1 MRKRIS
7 YFCPW
12 VTTREVIRLGFS
24 GFLFSLLLQLCIS
37 GEEEKGKILKSRRTT
52 YDNTKT
58 CWLTFWKRFGIIGS
72 TVKGSNWCCWQTK
85 FQLKMLTFEYSSWG
99 LKFYV
104 MIYYGQKRDVP
115 IWLKKSMKRL
125 NYWPQLVKLCLLGP
139 PRLPKKNNTFL
150 TTNYVI
156 NCLPIL
162 GLYGPPPGSHRG
174 GWPTDPKFF

>member
-52 YDNTKT
+52 YDNSKT

-85 FQLKMLTFEYSSWG
+85 FQLLGIEVLCNDLLWG
-99 LKFYV
+99 EKRHPNLA
-104 MIYYGQKRDVP
+104 QK
-115 IWLKKSMKRL
+115 I
-125 NYWPQLVKLCLLGP
+125 NEEVKL
-139 PRLPKKNNTFL
+139 L
-150 TTNYVI
+150 TSIGEIMSIGT
-156 NCLPIL
+156 P
-162 GLYGPPPGSHRG
+162 
-174 GWPTDPKFF
+174 

>member
-37 GEEEKGKILKSRRTT
+37 GEEEKGKMLKSRRTT
-52 YDNTKT
+52 YDNSKT

-85 FQLKMLTFEYSSWG
+85 FQLKMLTFEYSSWR
-99 LKFYV
+99 LKFYAMIARSFWSLMRWCLV
-104 MIYYGQKRDVP
+104 SNNKQKADVFIMPFQWKAFFFSNLVCTLFSIYYYLDWHIIHISDRKRD
-115 IWLKKSMKRL
+115 
-125 NYWPQLVKLCLLGP
+125 QE
-139 PRLPKKNNTFL
+139 
-150 TTNYVI
+150 
-156 NCLPIL
+156 
-162 GLYGPPPGSHRG
+162 
-174 GWPTDPKFF
+174 

>member
-52 YDNTKT
+52 YDNSKT

-104 MIYYGQKRDVP
+104 MIYYGEKKDVP

-162 GLYGPPPGSHRG
+162 GLYGPPGPIEGVG
-174 GWPTDPKFF
+174 PQTPNFF